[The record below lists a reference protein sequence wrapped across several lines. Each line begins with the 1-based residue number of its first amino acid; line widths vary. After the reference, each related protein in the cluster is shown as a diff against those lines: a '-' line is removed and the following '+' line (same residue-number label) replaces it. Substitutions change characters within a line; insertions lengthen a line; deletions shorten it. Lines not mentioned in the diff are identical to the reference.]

1 MPSSLLL
8 PSAMG
13 GAALLLAAD
22 IVARIAVRTGELNVG
37 VVTALIGAPFF
48 LWLIIR
54 SRRELF

>member
-13 GAALLLAAD
+13 GATLLLAAD
-22 IVARIAVRTGELNVG
+22 IVARTAVYTGELNVG

-48 LWLIIR
+48 LWLIVR
-54 SRRELF
+54 SRREIF